1 MNVSQFWEA
10 LEGAPVSFRY
20 VIESSVHMQFNLLFF
35 KKKKE
40 GKSPLVF
47 ELSSRDS
54 GS

>member
-20 VIESSVHMQFNLLFF
+20 VIESSVHLRKFTFL

-54 GS
+54 GR